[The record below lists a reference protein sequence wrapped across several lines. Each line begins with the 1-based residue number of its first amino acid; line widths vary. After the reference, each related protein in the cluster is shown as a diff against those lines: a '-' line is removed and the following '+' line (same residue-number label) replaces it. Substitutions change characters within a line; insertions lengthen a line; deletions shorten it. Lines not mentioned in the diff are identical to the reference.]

1 MAEAFIG
8 RLSAIGLWKET
19 TRGTKVAPKVWIP
32 KTTGVL
38 SPSFEVATDD
48 SGYGVI
54 DEVFD
59 TITTKNLSKLSLEG
73 IVRDNFIGYLLLGA
87 LGSYEKLKVF
97 KGTVSGGTPKRGD
110 KVAGGTATLRKI
122 VKVGADLY
130 YCFSGN
136 VSGASITNWTW
147 TLAATPVNNINAH
160 FFSRANTNNLQ
171 TFTLYGDD
179 PVASSCAPYSVINNL
194 EISCEVADFVKFSA
208 EFMGKQM
215 QPVNQGEVTPAYA
228 DEPAFT
234 ASMAGV
240 RFSDN
245 EAGLNSATEVC
256 MQNFRLAIN
265 KNITDIQ
272 CFGDT
277 DVSAF
282 YGQQLGIEG
291 DFEAVYNDTT
301 LRDYVINSSKKALRF
316 YAENK
321 QNGYSAMFIDV
332 MKCGLNEWTPTDNN
346 NELTK
351 QTMGFS
357 AQYDNA
363 SGTSI
368 EVLLFNSN
376 SQGY

>member
-8 RLSAIGLWKET
+8 RMSAIGLGKET

-48 SGYGVI
+48 SGYGVV

-59 TITTKNLSKLSLEG
+59 TITTKNLSNLNLEG
-73 IVRDNFIGYLLLGA
+73 IVRDDFIGYLLLGA
-87 LGSYEKLKVF
+87 LGSYTKLKVF
-97 KGTVSGGTPKRGD
+97 KGNVTGGTPKRWDRVQSG
-110 KVAGGTATLRKI
+110 AGILKKI
-122 VKVGADLY
+122 VKVGSELY

-136 VSGASITNWTW
+136 VTGASITNGTW
-147 TLAATPVNNINAH
+147 TLAATEVKNVKAH
-160 FFSRANTNNLQ
+160 FFERANTNNLQ

-179 PVASSCAPYSVINNL
+179 PVATSCATYSVINNL

-208 EFMGKQM
+208 EFQGKKM
-215 QPVNQGEVTPAYA
+215 QAVSESVTPVYT
-228 DEPAFT
+228 DQPAFT
-234 ASMAGV
+234 AAMAGV
-240 RFSDN
+240 RFADN

-256 MQNFRLAIN
+256 MQNFRIAIN

-282 YGQQLGIEG
+282 YGQQLGIEW

-363 SGTSI
+363 AGTSI

-376 SQGY
+376 AEGY